1 MPNRHIN
8 CTTVILL
15 FLPAGQLFLYLRII
29 WIFFFFDLLG
39 AVSGKLKFRILK
51 ITFVCSSFR
60 NFIGLQHGFTKILG
74 SFDEFG
80 VFPDALVTLCISE
93 S

>member
-39 AVSGKLKFRILK
+39 AVSGKLKIQNIKNNLRLFLILELHW
-51 ITFVCSSFR
+51 IAAWFY
-60 NFIGLQHGFTKILG
+60 
-74 SFDEFG
+74 
-80 VFPDALVTLCISE
+80 
-93 S
+93 